1 MARAFHFRF
10 RRAWEM
16 VRGLHPIV
24 PDFPFVLPEAMV
36 KEFRLSLVAVI
47 LSARSSLEI
56 GCCSSALSRFATVGL
71 EIAAVGSFAF
81 ADSAVVDFAVAD
93 LAVADLAVADFA
105 ATAD

>member
-1 MARAFHFRF
+1 M
-10 RRAWEM
+10 
-16 VRGLHPIV
+16 
-24 PDFPFVLPEAMV
+24 

-93 LAVADLAVADFA
+93 LAVADFA
-105 ATAD
+105 ATADSDPLRFFPFSAAVEVEVWAWGLESASAS

>member
-1 MARAFHFRF
+1 
-10 RRAWEM
+10 M

-36 KEFRLSLVAVI
+36 KEFRLSSVAVI

-81 ADSAVVDFAVAD
+81 DDSAVVDFA
-93 LAVADLAVADFA
+93 
-105 ATAD
+105 ATADSDPLRFFPFSAAVEVEVWAWGLESASAS